1 MSDWGF
7 SPATYL
13 MAAESVNPDEL
24 TQLRLHLSHF
34 VRARVAGNIH
44 TPLQVR
50 EYLQHDEHRGVLCW
64 LIHNKQLTHI
74 EFNKLFEKYGR
85 GVYDDM
91 LHPTLAGSPLA
102 SINQL
107 AELKTRGRWI
117 IHITI
122 LNNHKGR
129 NHGEL
134 CTLIKSLL
142 PPEDIPI
149 SQWNEIQKRA
159 YLRTFG
165 TRFPKR

>member
-1 MSDWGF
+1 
-7 SPATYL
+7 
-13 MAAESVNPDEL
+13 MAAESVDPYEL
-24 TQLRLHLSHF
+24 TQLKLHPSYF

-50 EYLQHDEHRGVLCW
+50 EYLQNDEHRGVLYW
-64 LIHNKQLTHI
+64 LINNKQLTHT
-74 EFNKLFEKYGR
+74 EFNELFEKYGR
-85 GVYDDM
+85 GAYDDV
-91 LHPTLAGSPLA
+91 LHPALAGSPLA
-102 SINQL
+102 SIDQL
-107 AELKTRGRWI
+107 AELKARGRWI

-129 NHGEL
+129 SHGEF

-149 SQWNEIQKRA
+149 SQWNEIQKLA

-165 TRFPKR
+165 TRFPNR